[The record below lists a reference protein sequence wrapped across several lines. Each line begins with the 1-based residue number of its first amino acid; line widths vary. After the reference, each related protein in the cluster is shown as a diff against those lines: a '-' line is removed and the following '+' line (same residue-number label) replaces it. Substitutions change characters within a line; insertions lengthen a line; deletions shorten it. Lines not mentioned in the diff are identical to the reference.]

1 MAYRV
6 VWSAVE
12 DLEAIARYIAVD
24 SSAYAAAVVKK
35 VLNTARNL
43 SRFPYGG
50 RVVPEFDDP
59 NLREWFAFS
68 YRIIY
73 QVEDHVVTIATVIHG
88 RRLLDSNEF

>member
-1 MAYRV
+1 M
-6 VWSAVE
+6 E
-12 DLEAIARYIAVD
+12 DESYQ
-24 SSAYAAAVVKK
+24 
-35 VLNTARNL
+35 
-43 SRFPYGG
+43 
-50 RVVPEFDDP
+50 FDDP